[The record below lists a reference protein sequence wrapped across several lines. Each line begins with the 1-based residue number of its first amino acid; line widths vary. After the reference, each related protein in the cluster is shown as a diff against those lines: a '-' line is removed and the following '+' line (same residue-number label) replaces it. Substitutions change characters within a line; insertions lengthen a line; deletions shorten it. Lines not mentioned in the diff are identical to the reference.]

1 VLQDAAAYG
10 PAGLVVVA
18 GDFNLNTSKPRVAEV
33 LAGAGFRNAV
43 PSAHLATIPPRH
55 LLEAGRPSTGLLFA
69 GKCRS
74 IKPGFTA
81 RLRHL
86 STVQSPYLSLR
97 MRMKSSF
104 DLPTARRF
112 LE

>member
-1 VLQDAAAYG
+1 LAEKRHLHSLTQYRILSWNEVLQDAAAYG

-18 GDFNLNTSKPRVAEV
+18 GDFNLNTSKRRVAEV

-69 GKCRS
+69 GKCRKS
-74 IKPGFTA
+74 PGS
-81 RLRHL
+81 RL
-86 STVQSPYLSLR
+86 
-97 MRMKSSF
+97 
-104 DLPTARRF
+104 D
-112 LE
+112 